1 MDTTQ
6 GIVLHWCAHSWPLS
20 SQHNWW
26 PVRLGIRAAVAALLA
41 QEPRTLVVIRL
52 ANTEHES
59 VYGSDWKALQVNWS
73 F

>member
-1 MDTTQ
+1 M
-6 GIVLHWCAHSWPLS
+6 
-20 SQHNWW
+20 
-26 PVRLGIRAAVAALLA
+26 RLGIRAAVAALLA